1 LELDATPTA
10 RREREAAGGHSLPVE
25 QLRELLASRHRHDS
39 VVSEDEVANALLTF
53 SLMRLHSRLSQDF
66 ESMHRKL
73 GWTWSGFRIMNILWA
88 LGPVDQRDLARLSG
102 DSRAA
107 ISSAVKTLER
117 DGLVARARV
126 ADDRRLVNV
135 SLTGHGADKLREGMQ
150 NQAEREGAWYAALSP
165 AQRIELSDLLTRLS
179 DQARPK

>member
-1 LELDATPTA
+1 LELQDTSP
-10 RREREAAGGHSLPVE
+10 ERGGRGPAGGESLPVE
-25 QLRELLASRHRHDS
+25 QLREQLARRHRRDS

-73 GWTWSGFRIMNILWA
+73 GWTWSGFRILNVLWA

-117 DGLVARARV
+117 DGLVTRTRV
-126 ADDRRLVNV
+126 ADDRRLVTV
-135 SLTGHGADKLREGMQ
+135 SLTRHGADKLTEGMHD
-150 NQAEREGAWYAALSP
+150 QAERERAWYTALSKTER
-165 AQRIELSDLLTRLS
+165 AHLSNLLTQLS
-179 DQARPK
+179 DQVRPQ